1 MNVSLTVARMFPE
14 RDASFV
20 LQVTG
25 IFIHLTVPVEKKYSI
40 LPYSQMFWVSSS

>member
-25 IFIHLTVPVEKKYSI
+25 IFIHLTVPVEKKYSTSA
-40 LPYSQMFWVSSS
+40 YS